1 MKNLNKLYING
12 EWEDWRGQTLK
23 VHEAATGEVM
33 AEVPAAGRAEM
44 ERAVDSA
51 HQAFE
56 SWSRTSRDERLAIL
70 KQLLEGLN
78 TRAPEIA
85 ETVSREVG
93 MPAKLAGQ
101 IQAGMPIATTQSY
114 VELLPEYEFTEQ
126 VGNSEVQYAPV
137 GVVGCITPW
146 NYPLHQVMLKVVPA
160 LAAGC
165 TVVLK
170 PSEIAPGSA
179 FILAEILEGTDLPK
193 GVFNM
198 VCGLGE
204 EAGDTLIRHPRVN
217 MLSFTGSPRTGHL
230 VAHAAADDFKRY
242 ALEMGGKS
250 ASVILPD
257 ADLKAAVKGTVNN
270 CLLNSGQTC
279 TALTRML
286 VPSELHDQACELAA
300 EAVGK
305 MTPGNPLDEG
315 TRLGPLASA
324 EQRDK
329 VFEYIRLG
337 IEESATLVTGGA
349 EAPEGLEQ
357 GYFVRPTVF
366 GNVDPESRIA
376 QEEIFG
382 PVLCVI
388 PYSDEQEAIRIANGT
403 PYGLSGAVWSGD
415 ADRAKRIAG
424 ELRTG
429 QVFVNGGAFNPKAP
443 FGGFGHSGIGREFG
457 KWGLEEFLEVRALQ
471 L

>member
-12 EWEDWRGQTLK
+12 EWEDWSGQTLK

-44 ERAVDSA
+44 DRAVDSA

-70 KQLLEGLN
+70 KQLLDGLN

-114 VELLPEYEFTEQ
+114 VELLPEYDFTEQ

-217 MLSFTGSPRTGHL
+217 MLSFTGSPQTGHR
-230 VAHAAADDFKRY
+230 VAHAAADDFKRF
-242 ALEMGGKS
+242 ALELGGKS

-286 VPSELHDQACELAA
+286 VPQEMHDQACELAA
-300 EAVGK
+300 EAVAK

-324 EQRDK
+324 EQRDR
-329 VFEYIRLG
+329 VFQYIRLG
-337 IEESATLVTGGA
+337 IEEGAKLVTGGA
-349 EAPEGLEQ
+349 EAPEGLDQ

-388 PYSDEQEAIRIANGT
+388 PYSDEQEAVRIANGT